1 MGCGRSLLWS
11 PPGLQFLYTRKQL
24 LTIHSAWS
32 NDLFLFA
39 FDIVPPQRSSQSNAM
54 NKIQKIKG
62 FSDIFSPRSDSY
74 TFLEGKARDTFRRY
88 GFEELRVPLVEKTE
102 LFARSIGT
110 ETDIVQKEMFT
121 FPDRKGRS
129 LSLRPE
135 ATAGVARAYIE
146 NKIYS
151 SQDVSKLYTVGPMFR
166 YERPQKGR
174 QRQFQQINAEILGST
189 APETDAELLLML
201 TAFLREAGFQKL
213 SLELNSLGCPQCRP
227 NFLKAVS
234 EYLAGQD
241 EQALCSDCRRRS
253 RTNPL
258 RVYDCKIDS
267 CREQIKNGPVLSD
280 HLCPDCQEHFQT
292 VKRLLKLADVPYRTN
307 PNLVRGLDYYQR
319 TTFEVLS
326 EDIGAQSAVA
336 GGGRYDGLLKDLGGP
351 DLPGIGFA
359 CGMERLLMILGE
371 VSESGSDFFIAP
383 LSPLAQEQGLLL
395 ACKLRAHG
403 LCGDVA
409 FEGKSLKSQLRQ
421 ANKQQA
427 AICLILGEAELAR
440 STVLLKDM
448 ASGLQSEIRQ
458 EDLVDAVLQS
468 KQRI

>member
-1 MGCGRSLLWS
+1 
-11 PPGLQFLYTRKQL
+11 
-24 LTIHSAWS
+24 
-32 NDLFLFA
+32 
-39 FDIVPPQRSSQSNAM
+39 M
-54 NKIQKIKG
+54 NPIQKIKG
-62 FSDIFSPRSDSY
+62 FADIFSPRSDSY
-74 TFLEGKARDTFRRY
+74 TALEEKARAIFTRY
-88 GFEELRVPLVEKTE
+88 GFTELRIPLVEKTE
-102 LFARSIGT
+102 LFARSIGA

-151 SQDVSKLYTVGPMFR
+151 VQDVSKLYTLGPMFR

-213 SLELNSLGCPQCRP
+213 RLELNSLGCPQCRP
-227 NFLKAVS
+227 HFLEAVS
-234 EYLAGQD
+234 AFLAGKSD
-241 EQALCSDCRRRS
+241 QALCPDCRRRS
-253 RTNPL
+253 QTNPL

-267 CREQIKNGPVLSD
+267 CRELIQTGPVLTEY
-280 HLCPDCQEHFQT
+280 LCPDCQEHFQT
-292 VKRLLKLADVPYRTN
+292 VKRLLERADVSYRIN

-359 CGMERLLMILGE
+359 CGMERLLMILGD
-371 VSESGSDFFIAP
+371 VPQPGSDFFLAP
-383 LSPLAQEQGLLL
+383 LTPPAREQGLLL
-395 ACKLRAHG
+395 ACQLRAQG

-427 AICLILGEAELAR
+427 AVCLILGEAELAR

-448 ASGLQSEIRQ
+448 ASGDQTEIRQ
-458 EDLVDAVLQS
+458 EDLLEAVLQG
-468 KQRI
+468 KT

>member
-1 MGCGRSLLWS
+1 
-11 PPGLQFLYTRKQL
+11 
-24 LTIHSAWS
+24 
-32 NDLFLFA
+32 
-39 FDIVPPQRSSQSNAM
+39 M
-54 NKIQKIKG
+54 NPIQKIKG
-62 FSDIFSPRSDSY
+62 FADIFSPRSDSY
-74 TFLEGKARDTFRRY
+74 TALEEKARDIFTRY
-88 GFEELRVPLVEKTE
+88 GFTELRIPLVEKTE
-102 LFARSIGT
+102 LFARSIGA

-151 SQDVSKLYTVGPMFR
+151 LQDVSKLYTLGPMFR

-201 TAFLREAGFQKL
+201 TDFLQEAGFKKL
-213 SLELNSLGCPQCRP
+213 HLELNSLGCPQCRP
-227 NFLKAVS
+227 HFLEAVS
-234 EYLAGQD
+234 GFLAGRP
-241 EQALCSDCRRRS
+241 EQALCPDCRRRS
-253 RTNPL
+253 QTNPL

-267 CREQIKNGPVLSD
+267 CRELIQNGPVLTEY
-280 HLCPDCQEHFQT
+280 LCPDCQEHFHI
-292 VKRLLKLADVPYRTN
+292 VKRLLERADVSYRIN

-359 CGMERLLMILGE
+359 CGMERLLMILGD
-371 VSESGSDFFIAP
+371 VPQPGSDFFLAP
-383 LSPLAQEQGLLL
+383 LTPPAREQGLLL
-395 ACKLRAHG
+395 ACQLRAHG

-427 AICLILGEAELAR
+427 AVCLILGETELAR

-448 ASGLQSEIRQ
+448 ASGAQTEIRQ
-458 EDLVDAVLQS
+458 EDLLEAVLQG
-468 KQRI
+468 KT